1 MSIFTALLAVLVIGI
16 NLFFISVYIHS
27 LPSHWAVYVAVSVL
41 VILYLT
47 FVLYLVSLCSS
58 GFYKFILR
66 WYGIPFNYIYKDVK
80 ETKFLSQLQHNN
92 HQNKAFFGFAQ
103 RDKTRSSNW
112 YQDLSLR
119 PRPSLELAI
128 IGGNC
133 VL

>member
-66 WYGIPFNYIYKDVK
+66 WYGIPFNYIYDDEQ
-80 ETKFLSQLQHNN
+80 ETIIESHRTQHNN
-92 HQNKAFFGFAQ
+92 HQNKA
-103 RDKTRSSNW
+103 
-112 YQDLSLR
+112 
-119 PRPSLELAI
+119 
-128 IGGNC
+128 
-133 VL
+133 VLCS